1 MLDARSAE
9 GDYTESTRSK
19 SRSGAESQKDMGS
32 RSLEPQTSQHRPPLG
47 SIWVSSGKGVLGC
60 GCTGRLWD
68 WFWPLLEK
76 VGGEGVGCTDC
87 LWVRSGSL
95 SGKVWGGVCVPD
107 SSSFTCSRACLLHF
121 LRECEIR
128 HTRTWLHFEQGRY
141 LRCSSM
147 LDADPRRLAPAL
159 KSKPSEWLRQRGM
172 RRAFICSSTTQY
184 KCSVVSLQVVSL
196 HLQLHH
202 PL

>member
-76 VGGEGVGCTDC
+76 VGGRVLAAQTAFGFDLGLFQERLMLGVGSACPTAHRSPALEHVCCTFC
-87 LWVRSGSL
+87 VSVRSDTHVHGCIL
-95 SGKVWGGVCVPD
+95 NRAVICV
-107 SSSFTCSRACLLHF
+107 
-121 LRECEIR
+121 
-128 HTRTWLHFEQGRY
+128 
-141 LRCSSM
+141 
-147 LDADPRRLAPAL
+147 APACWMQTHAG
-159 KSKPSEWLRQRGM
+159 WLPHSRVNPANG
-172 RRAFICSSTTQY
+172 
-184 KCSVVSLQVVSL
+184 
-196 HLQLHH
+196 
-202 PL
+202 